1 MPDIPARQALKYALM
16 RGALDLIAFSG
27 ARRVYPSAAGRGV
40 IFTLHHVRPARGS
53 AYDPNALLS
62 VTPEFLAVAIEA
74 SLEAGYVPVAVE
86 DLPKLLAEPCDKRR
100 FVSFT
105 LDDGY
110 RNNGEYAAPV
120 FRKYRVPY
128 TIFITAGFVERT
140 RSLWWETAA
149 LLTANEDCL
158 TFDFGAGP
166 ETLETKT
173 VAQKR
178 AAYDRFAAFIQTAD
192 EDMAVAR
199 LDELAERSGI
209 DPLGITAEL
218 TMDAR
223 ELREL
228 AKDPLVRFGAHT
240 LTHVNLRRV
249 GGPRLEEELQLSAE
263 AVEGYVGRY
272 PSAFAYPYGFAAAVG
287 EREIEAAAR
296 AGFAIAV
303 TTQPGVL
310 GPDTLNRPTGVGR
323 VSLNGHFQKKR
334 YVDSLL
340 SGLAFK
346 LI

>member
-1 MPDIPARQALKYALM
+1 MPDISAKQTLKYAII

-27 ARRVYPSAAGRGV
+27 ARRIWPAAAGRGV
-40 IFTLHHVRPARGS
+40 VFTLHHVRPDVGKG
-53 AYDPNALLS
+53 YDPNALLS
-62 VTPEFLAVAIEA
+62 VTPEFLDAAIQA
-74 SLEAGYVPVAVE
+74 SLEAGLTPVAVE
-86 DLPKLLAEPCDKRR
+86 DIPRLLADPQDERR

-110 RNNGEYAAPV
+110 RNNAEYAAPV
-120 FRKYRVPY
+120 FRKHGVPY

-149 LLTANEDCL
+149 ALTASEDRI
-158 TFDFGAGP
+158 TFDFGVGT

-173 VAQKR
+173 AGQKR
-178 AAYDRFAAFIQTAD
+178 RAYDRFAAFIEAVD

-199 LDELAERSGI
+199 LDDLARRLGI
-209 DPLGITAEL
+209 DPLAITAAL
-218 TMDAR
+218 TMDAD

-228 AKDPLVRFGAHT
+228 AKDKLARFGAHT
-240 LTHVNLRRV
+240 LTHVNLSRV
-249 GGPRLEEELQLSAE
+249 SEKRLGEELRLSAE
-263 AVEGYVGRY
+263 AVEKYVGRH
-272 PSAFAYPYGFAAAVG
+272 PKAFAYPYGFAAAVG

-296 AGFAIAV
+296 AGFSVAV

-310 GPDTLNRPTGVGR
+310 SENALRRPTAIGR

-334 YVDSLL
+334 YVTALL

>member
-1 MPDIPARQALKYALM
+1 MRPVIIKQIKYAAIRAGLE
-16 RGALDLIAFSG
+16 GISLLGPAV
-27 ARRVYPSAAGRGV
+27 RRSAAAGRGV
-40 IFTLHHVRPARGS
+40 IFTLHHVRPEQGHAF
-53 AYDPNALLS
+53 DPNGILS
-62 VTPEFLAVAIEA
+62 VTPDFLSEAIEA
-74 SLEAGYVPVAVE
+74 SLECGLTPVAAQ
-86 DLPKLLAEPCDKRR
+86 DLPRLLADKDDQRS